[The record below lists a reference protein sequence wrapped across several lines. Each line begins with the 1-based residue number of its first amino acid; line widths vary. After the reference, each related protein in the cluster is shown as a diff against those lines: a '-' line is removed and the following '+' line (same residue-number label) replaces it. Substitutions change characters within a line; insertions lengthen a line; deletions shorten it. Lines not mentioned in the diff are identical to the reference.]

1 MHAAE
6 VMDRAEAGEVRQ
18 LVGAAVR
25 AVVDVVRM
33 RRRPRALRI
42 QTEPAV
48 ARERLFRY
56 RPTLS
61 KSDAPGVDE
70 VLGDGL
76 QAFARRQPPTSGLSR
91 GSESRGDQD
100 AHANRDPHVEL
111 AARAHL
117 PLLPRLVMALEL
129 DAGHRPGDGELGL
142 DGPVRGV
149 RRDEPGLL
157 VRDPSFAQRISQR
170 GQRVE
175 APLQPDALLDG
186 ALAHVQPL
194 LTIMDEGGE
203 SGVAPEPE
211 HAEEHGEVAEHLV
224 PATPQGDEAPQLL
237 VEQPRVLLHGLA
249 RYR

>member
-6 VMDRAEAGEVRQ
+6 VVDRAQPGEVRQ

-33 RRRPRALRI
+33 RRGPRALRI

-61 KSDAPGVDE
+61 KSGAPGVDE
-70 VLGDGL
+70 VLSDGL
-76 QAFARRQPPTSGLSR
+76 QAFAGRQPPTSGPSR
-91 GSESRGDQD
+91 GSEGGGDQD
-100 AHANRDPHVEL
+100 AHANRDAQVDL

-129 DAGHRPGDGELGL
+129 DAGHRPGGGELSFE
-142 DGPVRGV
+142 GPLRGV

-157 VRDPSFAQRISQR
+157 
-170 GQRVE
+170 
-175 APLQPDALLDG
+175 
-186 ALAHVQPL
+186 
-194 LTIMDEGGE
+194 
-203 SGVAPEPE
+203 
-211 HAEEHGEVAEHLV
+211 
-224 PATPQGDEAPQLL
+224 
-237 VEQPRVLLHGLA
+237 GLA
-249 RYR
+249 RRDFPRPPAPCAARFRAPRSHSPRSRKT